1 MDIEMKKLEES
12 NIGWKITFEVKLAN
26 EESENCDM
34 GPLEYVGDYEI
45 RKNDDIIIFRC
56 DFNAK
61 ELRNNETIDGRLK
74 LINEDIK
81 SMVNMCLE

>member
-1 MDIEMKKLEES
+1 MNIEMKKLEES
-12 NIGWKITFEVKLAN
+12 NIGWGITFEVNLTN

-45 RKNDDIIIFRC
+45 RKNDDSIIFSC

-61 ELRNNETIDGRLK
+61 ELRNNETIDERLK
-74 LINEDIK
+74 LIKEDIK
-81 SMVNMCLE
+81 SMVNTCLD

>member
-1 MDIEMKKLEES
+1 MKKLEES
-12 NIGWKITFEVKLAN
+12 NIGWEITFEVNLTN

-34 GPLEYVGDYEI
+34 GPLKYVGDYEI
-45 RKNDDIIIFRC
+45 RRNDNIIIFSC

-61 ELRNNETIDGRLK
+61 ELRNNETIDKRLK

-81 SMVNMCLE
+81 SMVNTCLE